1 MIDIIQ
7 WIGSVAGIIAV
18 VLFVIF
24 KKGAQK
30 YVDEKA
36 KNLATIED
44 TAKITQEVEVV
55 KALHLRQ
62 SHAWKWV
69 FEKEY
74 QILQKV
80 WDSTW
85 DFQAT
90 ARSLRPIMDRL
101 PEDEEKKRKVFLERH
116 KYHVDAANAFKDVV
130 LKNKPFIPPI
140 VYEACLELRS
150 LVVELQVDFEMSFG
164 DDVHPDWK
172 RIHEGSKKLDA
183 KLEDLNLVI
192 REYVHTKINDAQ
204 QAGGLDALSGAS
216 DL

>member
-1 MIDIIQ
+1 MTEIIQ
-7 WIGSVAGIIAV
+7 WIGSAAGVLALA
-18 VLFVIF
+18 LFVIF

-44 TAKITQEVEVV
+44 TARITQEVEGV
-55 KALHLRQ
+55 KALHLRR
-62 SHAWKWV
+62 SHAWKWI

-74 QILQKV
+74 EILQKV

-101 PEDEEKKRKVFLERH
+101 PQDEEEKRKVFQERH
-116 KYHVDAANAFKDVV
+116 KYHVGAANAFKDVV
-130 LKNKPFIPPI
+130 LKNKPFIPPS

-150 LVVELQVDFEMSFG
+150 LVVELQVDFQMSFG
-164 DDVHPDWK
+164 DDMQPDWT
-172 RIHEGSKKLDA
+172 RIHECSKKLDD
-183 KLEDLNLVI
+183 KLEDLNQVI

-204 QAGGLDALSGAS
+204 QGSATDALMGAG

>member
-1 MIDIIQ
+1 MDIIQ
-7 WIGSVAGIIAV
+7 WIGSAAGIIACI
-18 VLFVIF
+18 LFVIF

-36 KNLATIED
+36 KNLATLED

-74 QILQKV
+74 QILQGV
-80 WDSTW
+80 WNSTW

-90 ARSLRPIMDRL
+90 ARSLRPMLDRL
-101 PEDEEKKRKVFLERH
+101 PEDEQEKRKVFEERY

-140 VYEACLELRS
+140 IYEVCEELRS
-150 LVVELQVDFEMSFG
+150 LVGDLQIDFEISFCESA
-164 DDVHPDWK
+164 HPDWK
-172 RIHEGSKKLDA
+172 KIHECSNKLNAKLD
-183 KLEDLNLVI
+183 ELNLVI
-192 REYVHTKINDAQ
+192 REHVHTKIDNAQ
-204 QAGGLDALSGAS
+204 
-216 DL
+216 